1 VGGGVLDSR
10 RVPTLAEV
18 LTDAAAE
25 LYALEPAGFVPA
37 RDARASALRAEGE
50 EEAAARVKAL
60 RKPSTAA
67 WVVNLLARAEPDQV
81 GQVVDLGA
89 AFREA
94 QDDLDGPRLRE
105 LTRQRRQLVT
115 AVAARA
121 RGLAAEAGVTVSGAV
136 LAQVESTLTAA
147 MIDADAGRAVRSGL
161 LVGPLQA
168 TGIGRAD
175 VASAVAVPDALGI
188 APADDDGASGRH
200 LHAVPDLPR
209 GSRGSR
215 GGRASS
221 GRSRGGSSDAAAREE
236 AEAARE
242 AAVQD
247 ARQSL
252 ADAED
257 DVAAARGAGS
267 AAAAEVGR
275 IETAARRTDAERDAV
290 RRRLA
295 ELDDEAA
302 AVDAELRGAVVARQR
317 AERTLADATRRRDE
331 AAARLAEVVPNP
343 PR

>member
-1 VGGGVLDSR
+1 ML
-10 RVPTLAEV
+10 TEV
-18 LTDAAAE
+18 AGE
-25 LYALEPAGFVPA
+25 LYALEPAAFVPA
-37 RDARASALRAEGE
+37 RDARAAALRADGE
-50 EEAAARVKAL
+50 DEAADRVKRL

-67 WVVNLLARAEPDQV
+67 WVVNLLARADAEQV
-81 GQVVDLGA
+81 EQVVELGA

-94 QDDLDGPRLRE
+94 QDDLDGKRLRE
-105 LTRQRRQLVT
+105 LTRQRRQLVA

-121 RGLAAEAGVTVSGAV
+121 RSLAVEAGATVSAAV
-136 LAQVESTLTAA
+136 LAQVEATLTAA

-188 APADDDGASGRH
+188 APVDDDGAPARH
-200 LHAVPDLPR
+200 LHAVPDLP
-209 GSRGSR
+209 GAR
-215 GGRASS
+215 GGRRRASS
-221 GRSRGGSSDAAAREE
+221 RKDDDAAAEE
-236 AEAARE
+236 EAARQ
-242 AAVQD
+242 A
-247 ARQSL
+247 ARQEAEQEL

-257 DVAAARGAGS
+257 DVAAARDAGS

-275 IETAARRTDAERDAV
+275 MEGVARRTDAERDAV

-302 AVDAELRGAVVARQR
+302 VVDAELRGAVVARQR

-331 AAARLAEVVPNP
+331 AASRLAEVVPKP
-343 PR
+343 AR

>member
-1 VGGGVLDSR
+1 
-10 RVPTLAEV
+10 
-18 LTDAAAE
+18 
-25 LYALEPAGFVPA
+25 
-37 RDARASALRAEGE
+37 
-50 EEAAARVKAL
+50 

-67 WVVNLLARAEPDQV
+67 WVVNLLARAEADQV
-81 GQVVDLGA
+81 EQVVELGA

-94 QDDLDGPRLRE
+94 QDDLDGKRLRE
-105 LTRQRRQLVT
+105 LTRQRRQLVA

-121 RGLAAEAGVTVSGAV
+121 RSLAVDAGATVSGAV
-136 LAQVESTLTAA
+136 LAQVEATLTAA
-147 MIDADAGRAVRSGL
+147 MIDADAGRAVLSGL

-188 APADDDGASGRH
+188 APVDDDGAPSRH
-200 LHAVPDLPR
+200 LHAVPDLPGAAR
-209 GSRGSR
+209 GRRRRAASRKDDDG
-215 GGRASS
+215 
-221 GRSRGGSSDAAAREE
+221 AAAE
-236 AEAARE
+236 AEAAR
-242 AAVQD
+242 AA
-247 ARQSL
+247 ARQEAEQAL

-257 DVAAARGAGS
+257 DVAAARDAGS
-267 AAAAEVGR
+267 SAAAEVGR
-275 IETAARRTDAERDAV
+275 IEGVARRTDAERDAV

-331 AAARLAEVVPNP
+331 AAARLAEVVRDL

>member
-1 VGGGVLDSR
+1 M
-10 RVPTLAEV
+10 PTLAE
-18 LTDAAAE
+18 LLIDAAGE
-25 LYALEPAGFVPA
+25 LYALDPADFVPA
-37 RDARASALRAEGE
+37 RDARASALRADGE
-50 EEAAARVKAL
+50 DQAADRVKRL

-67 WVVNLLARAEPDQV
+67 WVVNVLARADADQV
-81 GQVVDLGA
+81 DQLVELGA

-105 LTRQRRQLVT
+105 LTRQRRRLVT
-115 AVAARA
+115 AVAARSRA
-121 RGLAAEAGVTVSGAV
+121 LAVEAGATVSAAV

-188 APADDDGASGRH
+188 APVDDDGAPSRH
-200 LHAVPDLPR
+200 LHAVPDLP
-209 GSRGSR
+209 GGKR
-215 GGRASS
+215 GGRRRKA
-221 GRSRGGSSDAAAREE
+221 DAAARAEE
-236 AEAARE
+236 EAAEAARE
-242 AAVQD
+242 AA
-247 ARQSL
+247 RQEAQQAL

-257 DVAAARGAGS
+257 DVAAARDAGS

-275 IETAARRTDAERDAV
+275 IEAAARRTEAEREAA

-295 ELDDEAA
+295 ELDEEAA
-302 AVDAELRGAVVARQR
+302 AVDAELRGAVLARQR
-317 AERTLADATRRRDE
+317 AEHTLADATRRRDE
-331 AAARLAEVVPNP
+331 AAARLAEVVPTP

>member
-1 VGGGVLDSR
+1 M
-10 RVPTLAEV
+10 PTLTEV
-18 LTDAAAE
+18 LTDAAGE

-37 RDARASALRAEGE
+37 RDARAAALRADGQ

-67 WVVNLLARAEPDQV
+67 WVVNLLARAEGEQV
-81 GQVVDLGA
+81 EQVVELGA

-105 LTRQRRQLVT
+105 LTRQRRQLVA

-121 RGLAAEAGVTVSGAV
+121 RSLAVETGASVSGAV

-188 APADDDGASGRH
+188 APVDDDGAPGRH
-200 LHAVPDLPR
+200 LHAVPDPPGVR
-209 GSRGSR
+209 GGHRRAASSRGQD
-215 GGRASS
+215 
-221 GRSRGGSSDAAAREE
+221 DAAARAEE
-236 AEAARE
+236 EAARE
-242 AAVQD
+242 AARREAEQE
-247 ARQSL
+247 L

-257 DVAAARGAGS
+257 DVAAARDVGS

-275 IETAARRTDAERDAV
+275 IEGIARRTDAERDAV

-317 AERTLADATRRRDE
+317 AERTLTDATRRRDE
-331 AAARLAEVVPNP
+331 AAARL
-343 PR
+343 RDR

>member
-1 VGGGVLDSR
+1 V
-10 RVPTLAEV
+10 E
-18 LTDAAAE
+18 
-25 LYALEPAGFVPA
+25 
-37 RDARASALRAEGE
+37 
-50 EEAAARVKAL
+50 
-60 RKPSTAA
+60 
-67 WVVNLLARAEPDQV
+67 
-81 GQVVDLGA
+81 QVVELGA

-94 QDDLDGPRLRE
+94 QDDLDGKRLRE
-105 LTRQRRQLVT
+105 LTRQRRQLVA

-121 RGLAAEAGVTVSGAV
+121 RSLAVDAGATVSGAV

-188 APADDDGASGRH
+188 APVDDDAPSRH
-200 LHAVPDLPR
+200 LHAVPDLP
-209 GSRGSR
+209 GAAR
-215 GGRASS
+215 GGRRHAASRKDDD
-221 GRSRGGSSDAAAREE
+221 GAAAE
-236 AEAARE
+236 AEAAR
-242 AAVQD
+242 AA
-247 ARQSL
+247 ARQEAEQAL

-257 DVAAARGAGS
+257 DVAAARDAGS
-267 AAAAEVGR
+267 SAAAEVGR
-275 IETAARRTDAERDAV
+275 IEEITRRTDAERDAV

-331 AAARLAEVVPNP
+331 AAARLRDV
-343 PR
+343 

>member
-1 VGGGVLDSR
+1 M
-10 RVPTLAEV
+10 PTLAEL
-18 LTDAAAE
+18 LTDVAGE
-25 LYALEPAGFVPA
+25 LYALEPAAFVPA
-37 RDARASALRAEGE
+37 RDARAAALRADGE
-50 EEAAARVKAL
+50 DEAADRVKRL

-67 WVVNLLARAEPDQV
+67 WVVNLLARADAAQV
-81 GQVVDLGA
+81 EQVVELGA

-94 QDDLDGPRLRE
+94 QDDLDGKRLRE
-105 LTRQRRQLVT
+105 LTRQRRLLVA

-121 RGLAAEAGVTVSGAV
+121 RSLAVETGATVSGAV
-136 LAQVESTLTAA
+136 LAQVEATLTAA
-147 MIDADAGRAVRSGL
+147 MIDADAGRAVRGGL

-188 APADDDGASGRH
+188 APVDDDGAPSRH
-200 LHAVPDLPR
+200 LHAVPDLP
-209 GSRGSR
+209 GGGR
-215 GGRASS
+215 GGRRRR
-221 GRSRGGSSDAAAREE
+221 GPSRKDDDAAAEE
-236 AEAARE
+236 QAAQEAARQE
-242 AAVQD
+242 AEQE
-247 ARQSL
+247 L

-257 DVAAARGAGS
+257 DVAAARDAGS

-275 IETAARRTDAERDAV
+275 IEGVAHRTDAERDAV

-331 AAARLAEVVPNP
+331 AAARLAEVVPQT

>member
-1 VGGGVLDSR
+1 M
-10 RVPTLAEV
+10 PTLAEL
-18 LTDAAAE
+18 LTDVAGE
-25 LYALEPAGFVPA
+25 LYALEPAAFVPA
-37 RDARASALRAEGE
+37 RDARAAALRADGE
-50 EEAAARVKAL
+50 DEAADRVKRL

-67 WVVNLLARAEPDQV
+67 WVVNLLARADAAQV
-81 GQVVDLGA
+81 EQVVELGA

-94 QDDLDGPRLRE
+94 QDDLDGKRLRE
-105 LTRQRRQLVT
+105 LTRQRRLLVA

-121 RGLAAEAGVTVSGAV
+121 RSLAVETGASVSGAV
-136 LAQVESTLTAA
+136 LAQVEATLTAA
-147 MIDADAGRAVRSGL
+147 MIDADAGRAVRGGL

-188 APADDDGASGRH
+188 APVDDDGAPSRH
-200 LHAVPDLPR
+200 LHAVPDLPGGARAGRRRR
-209 GSRGSR
+209 GPSRKDD
-215 GGRASS
+215 
-221 GRSRGGSSDAAAREE
+221 DAAAEE
-236 AEAARE
+236 QAAQEAARQQAE
-242 AAVQD
+242 QE
-247 ARQSL
+247 L

-257 DVAAARGAGS
+257 DVAAARDAGS

-275 IETAARRTDAERDAV
+275 IEGVAHRTDAERDAV

-331 AAARLAEVVPNP
+331 AAARLAEVVPQT

>member
-1 VGGGVLDSR
+1 M
-10 RVPTLAEV
+10 PTLPEV
-18 LTDAAAE
+18 LTDVAGA
-25 LYALEPAGFVPA
+25 LYALEPGEFVPA
-37 RDARASALRAEGE
+37 RDARAAALRSDGQD
-50 EEAAARVKAL
+50 EAADRVKRL

-67 WVVNLLARAEPDQV
+67 WVVNLLARADPEQV
-81 GQVVDLGA
+81 EQVVELGA
-89 AFREA
+89 AFRAA

-105 LTRQRRQLVT
+105 LTRQRRQLVA

-121 RGLAAEAGVTVSGAV
+121 RSLAVDAGTAVSGAV

-147 MIDADAGRAVRSGL
+147 MIDPDAGRAVRSGL

-188 APADDDGASGRH
+188 APVDDDAPPRH
-200 LHAVPDLPR
+200 LHAVPDLPAAKKGR
-209 GSRGSR
+209 GRPT
-215 GGRASS
+215 A
-221 GRSRGGSSDAAAREE
+221 DAADDAARREARERAQQE
-236 AEAARE
+236 
-242 AAVQD
+242 
-247 ARQSL
+247 L

-257 DVAAARGAGS
+257 DVAAARGAGGT
-267 AAAAEVGR
+267 AAAEVGR
-275 IETAARRTDAERDAV
+275 IEAVARRTDAERDAA

-331 AAARLAEVVPNP
+331 AAARLAEVARDR

>member
-1 VGGGVLDSR
+1 M
-10 RVPTLAEV
+10 PTLAEL
-18 LTDAAAE
+18 LTDVAGE
-25 LYALEPAGFVPA
+25 LYALEPAAFVPA
-37 RDARASALRAEGE
+37 RDARAAALRADGE
-50 EEAAARVKAL
+50 DEAADRVKRL

-67 WVVNLLARAEPDQV
+67 WVVNLLARADAAQV
-81 GQVVDLGA
+81 EQVVELGA

-94 QDDLDGPRLRE
+94 QDDLDGKRLRE
-105 LTRQRRQLVT
+105 LTRQRRLLVA

-121 RGLAAEAGVTVSGAV
+121 RSLAVETGASVSGAV
-136 LAQVESTLTAA
+136 LAQVEATLTAA
-147 MIDADAGRAVRSGL
+147 MIDADAGRAVRGGL

-188 APADDDGASGRH
+188 APVDDDGAPSRH
-200 LHAVPDLPR
+200 LHAVPDLPGGARAGRRRR
-209 GSRGSR
+209 GPSRKDD
-215 GGRASS
+215 
-221 GRSRGGSSDAAAREE
+221 DAAAEE
-236 AEAARE
+236 QAAQEAARQQAE
-242 AAVQD
+242 QE
-247 ARQSL
+247 L

-257 DVAAARGAGS
+257 DVAAARDAGS

-275 IETAARRTDAERDAV
+275 IEGVAHRTDAERDAA

-302 AVDAELRGAVVARQR
+302 AVDADLRGAVVARQR

-331 AAARLAEVVPNP
+331 AAARLAEVVPQT

>member
-1 VGGGVLDSR
+1 M
-10 RVPTLAEV
+10 PTLAEL
-18 LTDAAAE
+18 LTDVAGE
-25 LYALEPAGFVPA
+25 LYALEPAAFVPA
-37 RDARASALRAEGE
+37 RDARAAALRADGE
-50 EEAAARVKAL
+50 DEAADRVKRL

-67 WVVNLLARAEPDQV
+67 WVVNLLARADAAQV
-81 GQVVDLGA
+81 EQVVELGA

-94 QDDLDGPRLRE
+94 QDDLDGKRLRE
-105 LTRQRRQLVT
+105 LTRQRRLLVA

-121 RGLAAEAGVTVSGAV
+121 RSLAVETGATVSGAV
-136 LAQVESTLTAA
+136 LAQVEATLTAA
-147 MIDADAGRAVRSGL
+147 MIDADAGRAVRGGL

-188 APADDDGASGRH
+188 APVDDDGAPSRH
-200 LHAVPDLPR
+200 LHAVPDLP
-209 GSRGSR
+209 GGGR
-215 GGRASS
+215 GGRRRR
-221 GRSRGGSSDAAAREE
+221 GPSRKGDDAAAAEQ
-236 AEAARE
+236 AAQEAARQE
-242 AAVQD
+242 AEQE
-247 ARQSL
+247 L

-257 DVAAARGAGS
+257 DVAAARDAGS

-275 IETAARRTDAERDAV
+275 IEGVAHRTDAERDAA

-331 AAARLAEVVPNP
+331 AAARLAEVVPQT

>member
-1 VGGGVLDSR
+1 M
-10 RVPTLAEV
+10 PTLAEL
-18 LTDAAAE
+18 LTDVAGE
-25 LYALEPAGFVPA
+25 LYGLEPAEFVPA
-37 RDARASALRAEGE
+37 RAARAAALRDDGE
-50 EEAAARVKAL
+50 DEAADRVKRL

-67 WVVNLLARAEPDQV
+67 WVVNLLARADADQV
-81 GQVVDLGA
+81 EQVVELGA

-94 QDDLDGPRLRE
+94 QDDLDGKRLRE
-105 LTRQRRQLVT
+105 LTRQRRQLVA

-121 RGLAAEAGVTVSGAV
+121 RSLAVEAGASVSGAV
-136 LAQVESTLTAA
+136 LAQVEATLTAA

-188 APADDDGASGRH
+188 APVDDDGAPSRH
-200 LHAVPDLPR
+200 LHAVPDLP
-209 GSRGSR
+209 GGAR
-215 GGRASS
+215 GGRRRAASRKDDDS
-221 GRSRGGSSDAAAREE
+221 AAEE
-236 AEAARE
+236 QAARE
-242 AAVQD
+242 AARREAEQ
-247 ARQSL
+247 AL

-275 IETAARRTDAERDAV
+275 IEGIARRTDAERDAV

-295 ELDDEAA
+295 ELEEEAA
-302 AVDAELRGAVVARQR
+302 TVDAELRGAVVARQR

-331 AAARLAEVVPNP
+331 AAARLAEVVPRT